1 MKQPSSVIVLAV
13 ATAVVAHPASAS
25 PRLAAEKHC
34 TACHAMDKK
43 AAGPSFRAIAEKYR
57 DHPESSDMLVSRIRE
72 GGWGHWGDM
81 MMPPKTEP
89 ARVSEEEA
97 RALVRW
103 ILQLR

>member
-1 MKQPSSVIVLAV
+1 
-13 ATAVVAHPASAS
+13 
-25 PRLAAEKHC
+25 
-34 TACHAMDKK
+34 
-43 AAGPSFRAIAEKYR
+43 
-57 DHPESSDMLVSRIRE
+57 MLVSRIRE
-72 GGWGHWGDM
+72 GGWGHWADM

>member
-1 MKQPSSVIVLAV
+1 MKQPLSAIVLAL
-13 ATAVVAHPASAS
+13 ATAAVANPASAN
-25 PRLAAEKHC
+25 PQLAAEKQC
-34 TACHAMDKK
+34 TACHAMDGK
-43 AAGPSFRAIAEKYR
+43 ASGPSFRAIAKKYR
-57 DHPESSDMLVSRIRE
+57 DRPESSDMLVSRVRE

-89 ARVSEEEA
+89 SRVSEEEA